1 MLINTRKGTAIIT
14 GLCCIMDNFE
24 LPVELKDKGY
34 EVITLGLH
42 INAEEAYNS
51 LLKIKKMADII
62 VPLHDPTARIKD
74 TIP

>member
-14 GLCCIMDNFE
+14 GLCCTMDNFE

-62 VPLHDPTARIKD
+62 VPLYDPTARKKD